1 MQTDFLNAVNN
12 VITGLIASGKND
24 TARYFELLA
33 KQIVVASDNR
43 QSIELL
49 DQLMSGGSIIQYA
62 NFSHKEELLYGM
74 LYEVAKKFKNTLIAL
89 P

>member
-1 MQTDFLNAVNN
+1 MQTDFSSAVDNL
-12 VITGLIASGKND
+12 ITELIASGKND
-24 TARYFELLA
+24 TAKYFELLA
-33 KQIVVASDNR
+33 KQIVGASDNR

-49 DQLMSGGSIIQYA
+49 DQLMSSGSIIQYA
-62 NFSHKEELLYGM
+62 NFLHKEELLYEM